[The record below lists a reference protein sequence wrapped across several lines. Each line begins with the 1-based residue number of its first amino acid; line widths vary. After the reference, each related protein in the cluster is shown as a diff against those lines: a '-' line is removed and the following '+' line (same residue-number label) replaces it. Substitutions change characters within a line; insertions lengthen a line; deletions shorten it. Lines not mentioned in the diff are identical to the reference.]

1 MKMFSIFLMIGLISG
16 CSSSS
21 APNRQIYLLNSDAP
35 LITINNPEI
44 EKVVILDKIQLA
56 DYLKRPNLVMQIQG
70 NKLYYSDVDLWAE
83 SLQNGIHDTMLAWLN
98 QHAEATRF
106 VAYDSP
112 EANLGQEHLI
122 LSVQYFMP
130 TDQGTVI
137 SSGQFWRTGNGRT
150 DAGKNGKS
158 VSTNSF
164 SFTSPLTQKGYSH
177 SVALLAEQLSQL
189 SSQIVSD
196 FE

>member
-1 MKMFSIFLMIGLISG
+1 MKMFSLFLILILISG
-16 CSSSS
+16 CSSPP
-21 APNRQIYLLNSDAP
+21 APNRQVYLLNSDTP
-35 LITINNPEI
+35 LITVKNSEI
-44 EKVVILDKIQLA
+44 EKVVVLDKIQLA
-56 DYLKRPNLVMQIQG
+56 DHLKRPNLVMQIQG
-70 NKLYYSDVDLWAE
+70 NQLYYSDLDLWAE

-98 QHAEATRF
+98 KHAKATRF

-122 LSVQYFMP
+122 VSVQYFMP

-137 SSGQFWRTGNGRT
+137 SSGQYWRTGNG
-150 DAGKNGKS
+150 KNEQKEQS
-158 VSTNSF
+158 VSMHTF
-164 SFTSPLTQKGYSH
+164 SFTSALSQEGYRH

-189 SSQIVSD
+189 GSQIVSD